1 MLIFS
6 SLAKGIISLIGR
18 FPCVF
23 YSMKETSATFML
35 HGYILCE
42 RHIYFSI
49 LKEKEVPCNHRLLVY
64 LL

>member
-6 SLAKGIISLIGR
+6 SLAKGIIALSGR

-23 YSMKETSATFML
+23 YSMKESSATFML
-35 HGYILCE
+35 HGFILCA

-49 LKEKEVPCNHRLLVY
+49 LKEKEVPCDLRLLVY
-64 LL
+64 FF